1 MARSGPTVTRSFA
14 TTAPAPRSASRNAAA
29 LSAAIATSRP
39 TPQFVRHH
47 DVVPPQI
54 DTHTFRPGWRV
65 TTRLDGL
72 LEAGRIDREQWDAAC
87 TWRRWAETVT
97 PSRVQPWE
105 IRVDTPAVPN
115 ETGVL
120 LRVQTSGKLRAAA
133 EALGP
138 LRIKLL
144 EWVVARDFAWR
155 EIGRFMR
162 VSDKTARDR
171 AVEALTALADWHAGR
186 TVAPAPVI
194 RFRNEPGRL

>member
-14 TTAPAPRSASRNAAA
+14 TTAPRSASRNASAVT
-29 LSAAIATSRP
+29 AAIATARP
-39 TPQFVRHH
+39 TPQFSRHH
-47 DVVPPQI
+47 DVAPPQV
-54 DTHTFRPGWRV
+54 DSNAFRQGWRIA
-65 TTRLDGL
+65 TRLDGL
-72 LEAGRIDREQWDAAC
+72 LESGRIDREQWDAAC
-87 TWRRWAETVT
+87 AWRKWVETVT

-105 IRVDTPAVPN
+105 IRVDTPGVPN

-120 LRVQTSGKLRAAA
+120 LRVQTAGKLRAAA

-144 EWVVARDFAWR
+144 DWIVAKDCAWA

-171 AVEALTALADWHAGR
+171 AIEALTALADWYAGR

>member
-1 MARSGPTVTRSFA
+1 MARPGPTVTRSFA
-14 TTAPAPRSASRNAAA
+14 ATATAPRSAARNASA

-47 DVVPPQI
+47 DVAPPQV
-54 DTHTFRPGWRV
+54 DAAAFRQGWRV
-65 TTRLDGL
+65 ATRLDGL
-72 LEAGRIDREQWDAAC
+72 LESGRIDRETWDAAC
-87 TWRRWAETVT
+87 AWRRWIETVA

-115 ETGVL
+115 ETGTLV
-120 LRVQTSGKLRAAA
+120 RVQTSGKLRAAA

-138 LRIKLL
+138 VRVKLL
-144 EWVVARDFAWR
+144 EWVIAKDFAWR
-155 EIGRFMR
+155 EVGRFMR

-171 AVEALTALADWHAGR
+171 AVEALIALADWCAGR